1 MRPCVVCC
9 SEHVLQQTK
18 RQKNIINN
26 LGIIIASSFQVNAR
40 LLFLLKTLGNLLFS
54 NVFRGMIMEKWLK
67 TC

>member
-1 MRPCVVCC
+1 MRLCVVCC

-40 LLFLLKTLGNLLFS
+40 LLFPLKTLGNLLFS